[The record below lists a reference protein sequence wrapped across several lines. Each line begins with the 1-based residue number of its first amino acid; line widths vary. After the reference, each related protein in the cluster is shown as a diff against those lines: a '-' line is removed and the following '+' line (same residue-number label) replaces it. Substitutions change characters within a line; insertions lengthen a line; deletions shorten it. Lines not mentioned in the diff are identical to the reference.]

1 MQKIKKGDEVLVTTG
16 KDKGKKGKVLSVFPS
31 EQKVL
36 VENLN
41 QVTKH
46 VKPNPNLGVEGGV
59 QRISMPLPL
68 SNVALIDPK
77 SGKPTR
83 VGIRILPD
91 GKKVRIAKAT
101 SEIIDAA
108 N

>member
-1 MQKIKKGDEVLVTTG
+1 MQKIKKGDEVLVITG
-16 KDKGKKGKVLSVFPS
+16 KDKGKKGKVLSVSPV

-36 VENLN
+36 VEDLN

-59 QRISMPLPL
+59 KRISMPLPI

-77 SGKPTR
+77 SGKPTKVGFR
-83 VGIRILPD
+83 VLPD
-91 GKKVRIAKAT
+91 GKKVRVAKAT
-101 SEIIDAA
+101 SEIIDDA